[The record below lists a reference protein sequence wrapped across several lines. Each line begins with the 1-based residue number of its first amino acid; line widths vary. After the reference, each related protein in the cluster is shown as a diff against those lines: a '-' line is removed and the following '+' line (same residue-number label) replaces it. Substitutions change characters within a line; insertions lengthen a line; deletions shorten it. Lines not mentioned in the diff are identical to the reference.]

1 MSRYLMIVDDEQ
13 IIRTILSK
21 QVEIYCNGKDT
32 CYQVVLAVN
41 GVEAVELFE
50 KLKPEL
56 TFMDVEMP
64 ELDGVSAFYRM
75 KELNSGVPP
84 KTVFVTGYA
93 DHEEVQERM
102 NRAVADGAIGFY
114 KKPLRQPDLRS
125 IMDSQLIEGIQP
137 VTH

>member
-1 MSRYLMIVDDEQ
+1 MIVDDES

-21 QVEIYCNGKDT
+21 QIEIYCSNKET
-32 CYQVVLAVN
+32 KYKVVAAVN
-41 GVEAVELFE
+41 GAEAVELFV

-64 ELDGVSAFYRM
+64 EMDGVSAFYRM
-75 KELNSGVPP
+75 KELNSGVAP

-93 DHEEVQERM
+93 DHEDVQERM
-102 NRAVADGAIGFY
+102 DRAVADGAIGFY

-125 IMDSQLIEGIQP
+125 IMDSQLAASQQP
-137 VTH
+137 IAH

>member
-1 MSRYLMIVDDEQ
+1 MIVDDEQ
-13 IIRTILSK
+13 IIRSILTK
-21 QVEIYCNGKDT
+21 QVEIYCTGKDIG
-32 CYQVVLAVN
+32 YQVVVAVN
-41 GVEAVELFE
+41 GVEAVEMFE
-50 KLKPEL
+50 KLRPEL

-64 ELDGVSAFYRM
+64 EMDGIAAFYRM

-84 KTVFVTGYA
+84 RTVFVTGYA

-114 KKPLRQPDLRS
+114 TKPLRQPDLRS
-125 IMDSQLIEGIQP
+125 IMDSQLMESMQP